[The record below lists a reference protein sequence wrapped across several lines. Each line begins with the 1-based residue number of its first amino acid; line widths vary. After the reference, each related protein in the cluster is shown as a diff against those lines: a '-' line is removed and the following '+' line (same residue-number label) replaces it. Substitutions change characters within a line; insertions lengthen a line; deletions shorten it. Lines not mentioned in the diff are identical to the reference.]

1 MIATATAF
9 CVACQDTGL
18 TYDGAGQPVLC
29 SCPKGAERW
38 DREIAIE
45 IANHELCE
53 RNNER
58 DQ

>member
-1 MIATATAF
+1 MTATF
-9 CVACQDTGL
+9 CVACQNTGVTYEDTGNP
-18 TYDGAGQPVLC
+18 TPC

-53 RNNER
+53 RNFQREDR
-58 DQ
+58 